1 MKTSVNTYEFHDALK
16 GHFSYEGL
24 NALFEYFEELEE
36 DMGYEIDFDPVAIRC
51 EYTEYESLKAVQED
65 YPHIESIDH
74 LREYTNVVVIPN
86 PHWADFLKEFPIF
99 YGEDFCSAGLIVTQ
113 F

>member
-1 MKTSVNTYEFHDALK
+1 MKTIVYQNEFHDALK

-24 NALFEYFEELEE
+24 NALFEYFEELE
-36 DMGYEIDFDPVAIRC
+36 DDLGYEIDFDPIAIRC

-65 YPHIESIDH
+65 YPRIYSIDH

-86 PHWADFLKEFPIF
+86 PYWADFLKEFPIF
-99 YGEDFCSAGLIVTQ
+99 YGEDFCSAGYIVTD

>member
-1 MKTSVNTYEFHDALK
+1 MKTSVNTYEFQDALK

-24 NALFEYFEELEE
+24 SALFEYFEELEE
-36 DMGYEIDFDPVAIRC
+36 DMGYEIDFDPIAIRC

-65 YPHIESIDH
+65 YPDIESFEH
-74 LREYTNVVVIPN
+74 LMDYCNVVAVPN
-86 PHWADFLKEFPIF
+86 PHWVDFLKEFPQF

>member
-1 MKTSVNTYEFHDALK
+1 MKTTIHYYEFCDALR
-16 GHFSYEGL
+16 GHFTYEGL

-36 DMGYEIDFDPVAIRC
+36 DMGYEIDFDPIAIRC
-51 EYTEYESLKAVQED
+51 EFTEYESLKAVQED
-65 YPHIESIDH
+65 YPRIYSVDH

-86 PHWADFLKEFPIF
+86 PHWANFLKEFPQF
-99 YGEDFCSAGLIVTQ
+99 YGDDFCSAGLIVTQ

>member
-1 MKTSVNTYEFHDALK
+1 MKTIVYQNQFNDALK
-16 GHFSYEGL
+16 GHFTYKGL

-36 DMGYEIDFDPVAIRC
+36 DLGYEIDFDPIAIRC
-51 EYTEYESLKAVQED
+51 EYTEYGSLKAVQED
-65 YPHIESIDH
+65 YPRIYNIDH

-86 PHWADFLKEFPIF
+86 PKWADFLKEFPIF
-99 YGEDFCSAGLIVTQ
+99 YGEEFCSAGYIVTQ

>member
-1 MKTSVNTYEFHDALK
+1 MKTIVYQNQFHDALK

-24 NALFEYFEELEE
+24 NALFEYFEELE
-36 DMGYEIDFDPVAIRC
+36 DDLGYEIDFDPIAIRC
-51 EYTEYESLKAVQED
+51 EYTEYDSLKAVQED
-65 YPHIESIDH
+65 YPRIYSIDH

-86 PHWADFLKEFPIF
+86 PYWADFLKEFPIF